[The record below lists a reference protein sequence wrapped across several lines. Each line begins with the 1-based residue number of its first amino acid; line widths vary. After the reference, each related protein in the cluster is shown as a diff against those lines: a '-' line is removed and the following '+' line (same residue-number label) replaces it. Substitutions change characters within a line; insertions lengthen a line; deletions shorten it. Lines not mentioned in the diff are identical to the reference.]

1 MIKNNCSTTK
11 KKKMEIPKVVEIKSV
26 FIEHPKTSHKLSK
39 TITQAKKVGAVKNSD
54 CPLHSE
60 TKKVKIL

>member
-1 MIKNNCSTTK
+1 MIKNNCSTT

-39 TITQAKKVGAVKNSD
+39 TIT
-54 CPLHSE
+54 
-60 TKKVKIL
+60 

>member
-1 MIKNNCSTTK
+1 
-11 KKKMEIPKVVEIKSV
+11 MENPKVVEIKSV
-26 FIEHPKTSHKLSK
+26 FIEHPKTSHELSK

>member
-11 KKKMEIPKVVEIKSV
+11 KKKKKENPKVVEIKSV

-60 TKKVKIL
+60 TKK